1 MKKEELKAKLTKLL
15 DLKGNYHD
23 YSLDS
28 KMRLNAVGNFEGITA
43 ALDLINQ
50 LDEPELPVI
59 PRFVAEFIKERK
71 NRKPLP
77 IILYG
82 ALLEAKDIQELFDW
96 VWKNGE
102 NHNAFAIA
110 FITGKYEI
118 KKEPEWTVK
127 LDNGRYVDNFI
138 ESITGVEVELSHR
151 LGCTA
156 PIIFKDKSKAESVSL
171 LVGGEV
177 VEVTDNV

>member
-1 MKKEELKAKLTKLL
+1 MKKDKEWFKQQMVRNYPSQSEIDNPDYEIIAKVKIIDEVL
-15 DLKGNYHD
+15 
-23 YSLDS
+23 SLIDQ
-28 KMRLNAVGNFEGITA
+28 V
-43 ALDLINQ
+43 
-50 LDEPELPVI
+50 DEPELPVI
-59 PRFVAEFIKERK
+59 PQFVADFIREIK

-96 VWKNGE
+96 IWKNGE

-138 ESITGVEVELSHR
+138 ESNTGVEVELSHR

-156 PIIFKDKSKAESVSL
+156 PIIFKDKSKAEAVAL